1 MFIKTPMGFQL
12 EFDNGWTASVQFGI
26 GNYCNNRDN
35 RGNPFKDI
43 PEFLQCDN
51 AEIAAWPTESRRG
64 GKTGKTTPANDRGW
78 YEFSDGQEVNGW
90 QTTAEVLEFL
100 QLVAKFERE

>member
-51 AEIAAWPTESRRG
+51 AEIAAWRTDSKG
-64 GKTGKTTPANDRGW
+64 STSNGW
-78 YEFSDGQEVNGW
+78 YQFSDGQEVNGW

-100 QLVAKFERE
+100 QLVAKFEGE

>member
-51 AEIAAWPTESRRG
+51 AEIAAWRTDSKSHHNG
-64 GKTGKTTPANDRGW
+64 RGW

-100 QLVAKFERE
+100 QLGAKFERE